1 VNNYIILRGTRND
14 INAANSL
21 AFGTIITI
29 SGSQSFSIGN
39 SDTVSGDNSCAIGN
53 NSVAAEA
60 VYDIF
65 KEYYQ

>member
-1 VNNYIILRGTRND
+1 VNNYIILRGTRKVN
-14 INAANSL
+14 NAANSL

-29 SGSQSFSIGN
+29 SGSH
-39 SDTVSGDNSCAIGN
+39 SCAIGN
-53 NSVAAEA
+53 NSVGAED